1 MAHKRLYVRVPIT
14 GEAILSNKQGKRFKA
29 RAKDIS
35 QGGIGIT
42 DPSSPLEPAEYQVE
56 IITEEGEHIYFT
68 ATLIHKSTSQTGFQT
83 SEIDKKNLQII
94 ADLIAEFQTTEE
106 FIKQIDEHDLL
117 EQNFIDE
124 NGDEISVTFDKDPEK

>member
-14 GEAILSNKQGKRFKA
+14 GEAILSNKEGKRIKA

-35 QGGIGIT
+35 KGGIGVT
-42 DPSSPLEPAEYQVE
+42 DPSSPLESAEYQVE

-94 ADLIAEFQTTEE
+94 ANLIAEFQTTEE

-117 EQNFIDE
+117 EQNYIDE